1 MRSAIKL
8 AILLLAV
15 SLVVLVGAWLL
26 VGLIRGANVSSEQVV
41 GTSVVL
47 PTGAFVAIQIAVK
60 LFPNPIKVL
69 TASILR
75 LIPFLTNYWKRRA
88 VKDELEGNLNAAL
101 RDFSD
106 EGAGFINH
114 EIKVEWLTPHSDARD
129 SFFRSDT
136 AFLRLDFS
144 ENNDRNLV
152 EAALLFCSEG
162 LLRYTRQYVP
172 PALMRAIDLVF
183 VDEILERR
191 QAANSRT
198 YLIHHVLPREVKR
211 IPEISQ
217 HMSTLGLIS
226 QYGFFTRILL
236 SELRDYT
243 GYVPSIRMKLERHYV
258 HIQRFMNFLHDVI
271 ASREEHTETALTHA
285 GGIVN
290 IAIVLVGKFGK
301 PRTEGTGPYIT
312 AAAIHNKDGARTV
325 YVWGYED
332 GVNFVRD
339 IANDAKDKRL
349 VKSFEIDDYSAV
361 VGDQASKFRIARM
374 DMNTEAVIEFLNRD
388 RR

>member
-1 MRSAIKL
+1 
-8 AILLLAV
+8 
-15 SLVVLVGAWLL
+15 
-26 VGLIRGANVSSEQVV
+26 
-41 GTSVVL
+41 
-47 PTGAFVAIQIAVK
+47 
-60 LFPNPIKVL
+60 
-69 TASILR
+69 
-75 LIPFLTNYWKRRA
+75 
-88 VKDELEGNLNAAL
+88 
-101 RDFSD
+101 
-106 EGAGFINH
+106 
-114 EIKVEWLTPHSDARD
+114 
-129 SFFRSDT
+129 
-136 AFLRLDFS
+136 
-144 ENNDRNLV
+144 
-152 EAALLFCSEG
+152 
-162 LLRYTRQYVP
+162 
-172 PALMRAIDLVF
+172 
-183 VDEILERR
+183 
-191 QAANSRT
+191 
-198 YLIHHVLPREVKR
+198 
-211 IPEISQ
+211 
-217 HMSTLGLIS
+217 
-226 QYGFFTRILL
+226 
-236 SELRDYT
+236 
-243 GYVPSIRMKLERHYV
+243 MKLERHYV